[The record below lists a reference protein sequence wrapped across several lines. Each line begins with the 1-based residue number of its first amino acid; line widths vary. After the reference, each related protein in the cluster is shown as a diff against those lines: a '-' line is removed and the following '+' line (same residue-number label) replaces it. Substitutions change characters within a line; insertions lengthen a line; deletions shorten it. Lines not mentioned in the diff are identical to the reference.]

1 MIYEFRDVIA
11 ASEGVI
17 LPSEALQING
27 EYIEDLISGYRTLNV
42 RGREAWSPDVVTYA
56 VGDSDGAKIQS
67 RRIPERIITVTYQLA
82 AASNEEFREA
92 FNKLGGI
99 LNVKDAML
107 IFNDEQD
114 KYFIGTPCTVG
125 EVEPGRNAVV
135 GEFEIL
141 CADPFKYSVVEY
153 SADANEDENI
163 VALHYGGTYPARPIL
178 QAHFHNEEDVED
190 GETEKTLTG
199 GGDSGYIA
207 FFTEDEAIV
216 QLGDPEEVDG
226 ETVGTKSQ
234 TLVNQTFTKENS
246 YGSAVKKQWAANTV
260 TGIQAFTAAGSMAMK
275 VSSYD
280 KEVPANKP
288 VEGRLLS
295 ATSKVGNPD
304 FIYRLNYKFYD
315 RTASSVK
322 MTVTLTTMLADSANY
337 FGKKYILEGRFMY
350 PEAPNS
356 TVVKYFN
363 VKANGE
369 YWDGLHSYT
378 RSFTVTLSGLTSASA
393 KKTFSF
399 MVARTDDDK
408 ENGSGNLSY
417 VDGTATIPAY
427 YAPYND
433 ANGYYLAA
441 NDYGSGSS
449 WHGATITRTIP
460 ADAIGEVGA
469 KNFQL
474 TYAQQMH
481 IGTSNVEGEGKNDT
495 NKYGLFIAWLTDASG
510 KAIAAV
516 GIKKEKK
523 GTKNADVYF
532 YVNGKNVHKGSVDL
546 SKDNKYFGGTE
557 KAAKTST
564 IEKSGSKVTF
574 NVAGINKQFS
584 DPDIAN
590 AAVTKISFCFGQY
603 GTKAKLNYNGLYW
616 VRFDKHNCNTWREV
630 PNKFRVNDTVTADCN
645 SAEIRLNGLLRPELG
660 ALGNDWEQFTLKPGL
675 NQIGFSYSDFVEE
688 DCKPDVSIRY
698 REVFL

>member
-153 SADANEDENI
+153 SADANEDEDI
-163 VALHYGGTYPARPIL
+163 VALNYGGTYPARPIL

-190 GETEKTLTG
+190 GETENTPTG

-216 QLGDPEEVDG
+216 QLGDPDEVDG

-234 TLVNQTFTKENS
+234 TLVNQTFTKETS

-275 VSSYD
+275 ASSYD
-280 KEVPANKP
+280 KEYQAQRTASGVLMN
-288 VEGRLLS
+288 VDS
-295 ATSKVGNPD
+295 YVGNPD
-304 FIYRLNYKFYD
+304 FHYHLTYKIYD
-315 RTASSVK
+315 RTATTAK
-322 MTVTLTTMLADSANY
+322 MTVTIQASLQHKKNF
-337 FGKKYILEGRFMY
+337 FGYGYILQAGL
-350 PEAPNS
+350 N
-356 TVVKYFN
+356 VVGYGDS
-363 VKANGE
+363 KAIKLKSADD
-369 YWDGLHSYT
+369 YWSGYNSYT
-378 RSFTVTLSGLTSASA
+378 KSCTFTLSNLPTGSASA
-393 KKTFSF
+393 VCIFDVTRK
-399 MVARTDDDK
+399 DDDYM
-408 ENGSGNLSY
+408 NGSGE
-417 VDGTATIPAY
+417 VVGERATVSIPAY
-427 YAPYND
+427 VAPVNVK
-433 ANGYYLAA
+433 NGYYLAA
-441 NDYGSGSS
+441 NDYGSGNS

-469 KNFQL
+469 KNFTL
-474 TYAQQMH
+474 TYEQQMH

-495 NKYGLFIAWLTDASG
+495 NKLGLFIAWLTDASG

-564 IEKSGSKVTF
+564 ITKSGSKVTF
-574 NVAGINKQFS
+574 DVAGIKKSFT

-590 AAVTKISFCFGQY
+590 AVVTKLSFCFGQY

-616 VRFDKHNCNTWREV
+616 VKFVKNNCNTWREV
-630 PNKFRVNDTVTADCN
+630 PNKFSANDTVTADCN